1 LIKSLKK
8 EFSVTQRQNLT
19 DSGKSAF
26 FYGWYIVAGSW
37 IALFLVNAVSV
48 GIFFKPILEEFGW
61 DRSTLS
67 LVHTSGLL
75 LFAFVTPFIGRAID
89 RYGAQTMFLV
99 CVIAQTAS
107 STVNGLATSIG
118 HIFTGRF
125 FYELKPLQASQV
137 LINRWFIRKRG
148 TAQGIAATG
157 MPIGALVLSP
167 LSQYLVLNWGW
178 RPTMFF
184 WAGVTF
190 IILVPLAFLMKNK
203 PEEKGLLPDADSPLP
218 TGKVEGI
225 GIKVPMSD
233 STGHTL
239 AQAVKSVSFW
249 LVAGTQL
256 LCGIGC
262 GFIMTHI
269 VVFATDYGYT
279 EMVGASLLSVQGGL
293 NLLGV
298 LLTGHFSD
306 KYARH
311 RVLALTHAI
320 RSLAF
325 FTAVGFIILE
335 GSPLWMLYAAMVL
348 FGFGWFTT
356 SPLTSGLLADLF
368 GNLRMGT
375 IIGVT
380 MSCHTI
386 GMAMGAY
393 AGGISFDLTG
403 SYYMLF
409 VIQGG
414 LEMLAAGFAFVIRR
428 KSFPIISD

>member
-1 LIKSLKK
+1 MNDDNEHTRI
-8 EFSVTQRQNLT
+8 
-19 DSGKSAF
+19 

-37 IALFLVNAVSV
+37 MALFLVNAVSV

-75 LFAFVTPFIGRAID
+75 LFAVATPFIGRVID
-89 RYGAQTMFLV
+89 RYGARMMFFI
-99 CVIAQTAS
+99 CVIAQTVS
-107 STVNGLATSIG
+107 SAVNGLATGMG
-118 HIFTGRF
+118 HILTGRF
-125 FYELKPLQASQV
+125 LYELKPLQASQV

-167 LSQYLVLNWGW
+167 ISQYLVLDWGW

-184 WAGVTF
+184 WAVVTF
-190 IILVPLAFLMKNK
+190 IILVSLAFLMKNK
-203 PEEKGLLPDADSPLP
+203 PEEKGLLPDGESPLP
-218 TGKVEGI
+218 EAKAEEAGVRM
-225 GIKVPMSD
+225 PMPD

-256 LCGIGC
+256 ICGIGC
-262 GFIMTHI
+262 GFMMTHI
-269 VVFATDYGYT
+269 VIFATDYGYT

-298 LLTGHFSD
+298 LLTGYLSD
-306 KYARH
+306 RYARY
-311 RVLALTHAI
+311 RVLALTHAV

-335 GSPLWMLYAAMVL
+335 GGPLWMLYAAMML

-356 SPLTSGLLADLF
+356 SPLTSGLVADLF

-380 MSCHTI
+380 MSCHTV
-386 GMAMGAY
+386 GMAVGSY

-403 SYYMLF
+403 SYYTFF

-428 KSFPIISD
+428 KTLPILSD